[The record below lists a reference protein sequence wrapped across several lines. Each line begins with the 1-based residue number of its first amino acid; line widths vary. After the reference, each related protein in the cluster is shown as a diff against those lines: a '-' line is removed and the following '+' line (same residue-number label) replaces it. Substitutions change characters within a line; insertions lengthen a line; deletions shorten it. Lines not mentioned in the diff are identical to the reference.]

1 MKKVYMLSGSY
12 TKRVF
17 PEDVMKD
24 LNEELNEEP
33 TLAFIPSNFND
44 HENNLIRVNK
54 IIQMFENS
62 NVKFKT
68 GYLID
73 NAITKEEAIKIMKKS
88 DVVFLT
94 GGNPLEQIDGI
105 NNLDIRVAI
114 KKYGKI
120 IVGMSAGSMNMAS
133 KVLLAKDEEEDIPET
148 VVYDGICLTDINIEP
163 HCDFENKEH
172 WQDLLE
178 ASKINKIYCMV
189 DNCSIVI
196 KGSET
201 KIYGNYCIINNGE
214 IEFDNRNDGQANN

>member
-17 PEDVMKD
+17 PEDAMND
-24 LNEELNEEP
+24 LNEELKKEA
-33 TLAFIPSNFND
+33 TLAFIPTNFDD
-44 HENNLIRVNK
+44 HDNNLERVNK
-54 IIQMFENS
+54 IIQMFKNS
-62 NVKFKT
+62 NVEFKE

-73 NAITKEEAIKIMKKS
+73 NQVTKEEAIEIMKKS

-105 NNLDIRVAI
+105 NNLGIRDAI

-214 IEFDNRNDGQANN
+214 IEFDNRNDEQVNN

>member
-44 HENNLIRVNK
+44 HENNLNRVNK

-62 NVKFKT
+62 GVKFKT

-114 KKYGKI
+114 KEYGKI

-148 VVYDGICLTDINIEP
+148 VVYDGIGLTNINIEP
-163 HCDFENKEH
+163 HCDFDNKEH

-196 KGSET
+196 KNKET
-201 KIYGNYCIINNGE
+201 KINGNYCIIHHAK
-214 IEFDNRNDGQANN
+214 IELDNRGD

>member
-44 HENNLIRVNK
+44 HENNLNRMNK
-54 IIQMFENS
+54 TIQMFENS
-62 NVKFKT
+62 GVKFKT

-105 NNLDIRVAI
+105 NNLDIRDAI
-114 KKYGKI
+114 KEYGKI
-120 IVGMSAGSMNMAS
+120 IVGMSAGSINMAS

-148 VVYDGICLTDINIEP
+148 VVYDGIGLTNINIEP
-163 HCDFENKEH
+163 HCDFDNKEH

-178 ASKINKIYCMV
+178 ASKINKIYCME

-196 KGSET
+196 KNKET
-201 KIYGNYCIINNGE
+201 KINGNYCIIHDGK
-214 IEFDNRNDGQANN
+214 IEFDNRGD

>member
-44 HENNLIRVNK
+44 HENNLKRVNK
-54 IIQMFENS
+54 TIQMFKNS
-62 NVKFKT
+62 GVKFNI

-73 NAITKEEAIKIMKKS
+73 NEVTTEKAIEVMKKC
-88 DVVFLT
+88 DVVFLS
-94 GGNPLEQIDGI
+94 GGNPLEQIEGI
-105 NNLDIRVAI
+105 NNLNIRNAI
-114 KKYGKI
+114 REYGNI
-120 IVGMSAGSMNMAS
+120 IVGMSAGSMNMAD
-133 KVLLAKDEEEDIPET
+133 KVLLAKDEDENIPET
-148 VVYDGICLTDINIEP
+148 IVYDGIGLTNINIEP
-163 HCDFENKEH
+163 HCDFDNKDH
-172 WQDLLE
+172 WEDLKE

-196 KGSET
+196 KNKEIKT
-201 KIYGNYCIINNGE
+201 NGNYCIINDGK
-214 IEFDNRNDGQANN
+214 IEFDNRGD

>member
-44 HENNLIRVNK
+44 HENNLNRVNK
-54 IIQMFENS
+54 TIQMFENS
-62 NVKFKT
+62 NVKFNT

-114 KKYGKI
+114 KEYGKI

-133 KVLLAKDEEEDIPET
+133 KVLQSKDEEEDIPET
-148 VVYDGICLTDINIEP
+148 VVYDGIGLTNINIEP
-163 HCDFENKEH
+163 HCDFDNKEH

-196 KGSET
+196 KNKET
-201 KIYGNYCIINNGE
+201 KINGNYCIINDGK
-214 IEFDNRNDGQANN
+214 IEFDNRGD

>member
-17 PEDVMKD
+17 PEDAMND
-24 LNEELNEEP
+24 LNEELKKEA
-33 TLAFIPSNFND
+33 TLAFIPTNFDD
-44 HENNLIRVNK
+44 HDNNLERVNK
-54 IIQMFENS
+54 IIQMFKNS
-62 NVKFKT
+62 NVEFKE

-73 NAITKEEAIKIMKKS
+73 NQVTKEEAIEIMKKS

-94 GGNPLEQIDGI
+94 GGNPLEPIDGI
-105 NNLDIRVAI
+105 NNLGIRDAI

-214 IEFDNRNDGQANN
+214 IEFDNRNDEQVNN